1 MKKRIFVFLSV
12 LLLAACDPATVV
24 ITFDSNGGSG
34 EMPPQTV
41 EVGVETKLADV
52 KFVREGFVFTGWNDK
67 ADGTG
72 KFYKNGAAVTPMA
85 DLTLYARW
93 QEIPNEDDPA
103 VENDPPAWS
112 DAMVL
117 SVDNSSLIA
126 GETASVSVTGVSDVT
141 MTGAVYRVQGS
152 EAKPLTL
159 GDDGLSFTA
168 PDVVEVTTA
177 SVTATF
183 SKAGEEETASR
194 TLEGEFVFYPDTY
207 VRFNDQ
213 IFAPVKAFDFTDAAT
228 LKGVEYLSHNST
240 EGESISLT
248 TSDGFAITVS
258 EDEKHKLEFPSDT
271 FQTEAELILVNL
283 KFDNPKCAN
292 VYIAQGTVDSTV
304 DAVDNSTVDYGYS
317 LYKDIRDYHQC
328 IKYGSF
334 LLGTPGG
341 NAPAWNP
348 AKGSSFE
355 FEATSNVFN
364 TFAMFD
370 NGNDLPVLGFNDRV
384 WTVETDIAG
393 WTSKLTDINPFQ
405 ITFEENGE
413 NATVTYTINAVKFYK
428 PVN

>member
-34 EMPPQTV
+34 EMSPQTV

-52 KFVREGFVFTGWNDK
+52 KFVKEGFVFTGWNDK

-72 KFYKNGAAVTPMA
+72 KFYENGAAVTPMA

-93 QEIPNEDDPA
+93 QEIPNEDDPS

-117 SVDNSSLIA
+117 SVDNFSLIA

-141 MTGAVYRVQGS
+141 MTGAVYSVQGS
-152 EAKPLTL
+152 EAEPLTL
-159 GDDGLSFTA
+159 GGDGLSFTA
-168 PDVVEVTTA
+168 PDVADVTTA
-177 SVTATF
+177 TVTATF
-183 SKAGEEETASR
+183 SKVGEEETASL

-213 IFAPVKAFDFTDAAT
+213 IFAPVKEFDFKDADTLTD
-228 LKGVEYLSHNST
+228 VEYLEGNEGT
-240 EGESISLT
+240 DAGEINLGADGFVITVNEGE
-248 TSDGFAITVS
+248 
-258 EDEKHKLEFPSDT
+258 KYKLEFPRET
-271 FQTEAELILVNL
+271 FAEAELILVNL
-283 KFDNPKCAN
+283 KFDNPQNAN
-292 VYIAQGTVDSTV
+292 VYIAQG
-304 DAVDNSTVDYGYS
+304 DADYGYS
-317 LYKDIRDYHQC
+317 LYKDIRNNHQC

-334 LLGTPGG
+334 LLGAQGG
-341 NAPAWNP
+341 NAPWNP
-348 AKGSSFE
+348 VKDSSFQ
-355 FEATSNVFN
+355 FEAASDVFN
-364 TFAMFD
+364 TFAILD
-370 NGNDLPVLGFNDRV
+370 NGVDPPVLGFNDEIYH
-384 WTVETDIAG
+384 VEADIEG
-393 WTSKLTDINPFQ
+393 STTKLTATDPFQ

-413 NATVTYTINAVKFYK
+413 NIEVGYTVAAVKFYK

>member
-34 EMPPQTV
+34 EMSPQTV

-72 KFYKNGAAVTPMA
+72 KFYKNGATVTPMA

-141 MTGAVYRVQGS
+141 MTEAFYRVQGS
-152 EAKPLTL
+152 EAKSLTL
-159 GDDGLSFTA
+159 GGDGLSFTA

-183 SKAGEEETASR
+183 SKAEEEETASR

-207 VRFNDQ
+207 VRFNNQ
-213 IFAPVKAFDFTDAAT
+213 IFEPVEAFDFTDAAT
-228 LKGVEYLSHNST
+228 LTDVKYLTGNEGTNAGEITSGDDGFVITVN
-240 EGESISLT
+240 EGE
-248 TSDGFAITVS
+248 
-258 EDEKHKLEFPSDT
+258 KYKLEFPSDT

-283 KFDNPKCAN
+283 KFDNSDHAN
-292 VYIAQGTVDSTV
+292 VYIAQGTVDTV
-304 DAVDNSTVDYGYS
+304 DAVDSTVDYGYS

-370 NGNDLPVLGFNDRV
+370 NGVDLPVLGFNDRV

>member
-34 EMPPQTV
+34 EMPQQTV
-41 EVGVETKLADV
+41 EVGVKTKLADV
-52 KFVREGFVFTGWNDK
+52 KFVKEGFVFTAWNDK

-72 KFYKNGAAVTPMA
+72 KFYENGAAVTPMA

-141 MTGAVYRVQGS
+141 MTGAVYSVQGS
-152 EAKPLTL
+152 EAKPLTP
-159 GDDGLSFTA
+159 GADGLSFTA
-168 PDVVEVTTA
+168 PDVADVTTA

-183 SKAGEEETASR
+183 SKVEEEETASL
-194 TLEGEFVFYPDTY
+194 TLEGEFVFYPNTY

-213 IFAPVKAFDFTDAAT
+213 IFAPVKAFDFTDDTT
-228 LKGVEYLSHNST
+228 LGDVKYLEGNEGTDAGKITSGDDGFVITVN
-240 EGESISLT
+240 EGE
-248 TSDGFAITVS
+248 
-258 EDEKHKLEFPSDT
+258 KYKLEFPRDT
-271 FQTEAELILVNL
+271 FQAEAELILVNL
-283 KFDNPKCAN
+283 KFNNPQNAN
-292 VYIAQGTVDSTV
+292 VYIVQGN
-304 DAVDNSTVDYGYS
+304 ADYGYS
-317 LYKDIRDYHQC
+317 LYKDMRNNSQVISH
-328 IKYGSF
+328 GSF
-334 LLGTPGG
+334 LLGHRGSAGT
-341 NAPAWNP
+341 NWNP
-348 AKGSSFE
+348 VEGSSFE

-370 NGNDLPVLGFNDRV
+370 NGVGLPVLGFNDQV
-384 WTVETDIAG
+384 WPLTVDVTE

-413 NATVTYTINAVKFYK
+413 EATVKYTINAVKFYK

>member
-24 ITFDSNGGSG
+24 ITFDPNGGSG
-34 EMPPQTV
+34 EMSPQTV
-41 EVGVETKLADV
+41 GVGVETKLADV
-52 KFVREGFVFTGWNDK
+52 KFVKEGFVFTGWNDK

-72 KFYKNGAAVTPMA
+72 KFYKNGATVTPMA

-141 MTGAVYRVQGS
+141 MTEAFYSVQGS

-183 SKAGEEETASR
+183 SKDGEEETASR

-213 IFAPVKAFDFTDAAT
+213 IFEPVKKFDFTDAAT
-228 LKGVEYLSHNST
+228 LTDVKYLSHNST
-240 EGESISLT
+240 EGEAISST
-248 TSDGFAITVS
+248 TSEGFAITVS
-258 EDEKHKLEFPSDT
+258 EDEKHKLEFPSAT

-283 KFDNPKCAN
+283 KFDNPDHAN
-292 VYIAQGTVDSTV
+292 VYIAQSTV
-304 DAVDNSTVDYGYS
+304 DAVDSTVDYGYS
-317 LYKDIRDYHQC
+317 LYKDIRDYYQC

-334 LLGTPGG
+334 LLGAPGG
-341 NAPAWNP
+341 NALAWNP
-348 AKGSSFE
+348 ANGSSFE

-370 NGNDLPVLGFNDRV
+370 NGVGLPVLGFNDEIYH
-384 WTVETDIAG
+384 VEVDIEG
-393 WTSKLTDINPFQ
+393 STTKLTDINPFQ

-413 NATVTYTINAVKFYK
+413 ETTVTYTINAVKFYK

>member
-34 EMPPQTV
+34 EMSPQTV
-41 EVGVETKLADV
+41 EVGVETKLADI
-52 KFVREGFVFTGWNDK
+52 KFVKEGFVFTGWNDK

-72 KFYKNGAAVTPMA
+72 KFYENGAAVTPMA

-93 QEIPNEDDPA
+93 REIPNEDDPS

-117 SVDNSSLIA
+117 SVDNFSLIE

-141 MTGAVYRVQGS
+141 MTGAVYSVQGS

-159 GDDGLSFTA
+159 GNDGLSFTA
-168 PDVVEVTTA
+168 PDVADVTTA
-177 SVTATF
+177 TVTATF
-183 SKAGEEETASR
+183 SKAGEEETASL

-213 IFAPVKAFDFTDAAT
+213 IFAPVKAFDFTDDAT
-228 LKGVEYLSHNST
+228 LTGVEYLTGN
-240 EGESISLT
+240 EGTDAGPISPGD
-248 TSDGFAITVS
+248 DGFAITVP
-258 EDEKHKLEFPSDT
+258 EGGKYKLEFPRET
-271 FQTEAELILVNL
+271 FAEAELILVNL
-283 KFDNPKCAN
+283 KFDNPQNAN
-292 VYIAQGTVDSTV
+292 VYIAQGD
-304 DAVDNSTVDYGYS
+304 VDYGYS
-317 LYKDIRDYHQC
+317 LYKDIRNNHQC

-334 LLGTPGG
+334 LLGALGG
-341 NAPAWNP
+341 NAPWNP
-348 AKGSSFE
+348 VKGSSFQ
-355 FEATSNVFN
+355 FEAASDVFN
-364 TFAMFD
+364 TFAILD
-370 NGNDLPVLGFNDRV
+370 NGVDPPVLGFNDEIYH
-384 WTVETDIAG
+384 VEADIEG
-393 WTSKLTDINPFQ
+393 STTKLTATDPFQ

-413 NATVTYTINAVKFYK
+413 NIEVGYTVAAVKFYK

>member
-34 EMPPQTV
+34 EMSPQSV

-52 KFVREGFVFTGWNDK
+52 KFVKEGFVFIGWNDK

-72 KFYKNGAAVTPMA
+72 KFYENGAAVTPMA

-93 QEIPNEDDPA
+93 QEIPNEDDPS

-117 SVDNSSLIA
+117 SVDNSSLIE

-141 MTGAVYRVQGS
+141 MTGAVYSVQGS

-159 GDDGLSFTA
+159 GGDGLSFTA
-168 PDVVEVTTA
+168 PDVADVTTA

-183 SKAGEEETASR
+183 SKAGEEETASL

-207 VRFNDQ
+207 VRFDDA
-213 IFAPVKAFDFTDAAT
+213 IFAPVKAFDFTDDAT
-228 LKGVEYLSHNST
+228 LTGVEYLTGNEGT
-240 EGESISLT
+240 DAGPINLGADGFVITVNEGE
-248 TSDGFAITVS
+248 
-258 EDEKHKLEFPSDT
+258 KYKLEFPRDT
-271 FQTEAELILVNL
+271 FAEAELILVNL
-283 KFDNPKCAN
+283 KFDNPQNAN
-292 VYIAQGTVDSTV
+292 VYIAQGD
-304 DAVDNSTVDYGYS
+304 VDYGYS
-317 LYKDIRDYHQC
+317 LYKDIRNNYQC

-334 LLGTPGG
+334 LLGAPGG
-341 NAPAWNP
+341 NAPWNP
-348 AKGSSFE
+348 VKGSSFQ
-355 FEATSNVFN
+355 FEAASDVFN
-364 TFAMFD
+364 TFAILD
-370 NGNDLPVLGFNDRV
+370 NGVDPPVLGFNDEIYH
-384 WTVETDIAG
+384 VEADIEG
-393 WTSKLTDINPFQ
+393 STTKLTATDPFQ

-413 NATVTYTINAVKFYK
+413 NIEVGYTVAAVKFYK

>member
-34 EMPPQTV
+34 EMSPQTV

-52 KFVREGFVFTGWNDK
+52 KFVKEGFVFTGWNDK

-72 KFYKNGAAVTPMA
+72 KFYENGAAVTPMA

-93 QEIPNEDDPA
+93 REIPNEDDPS

-117 SVDNSSLIA
+117 SVDNFSLIA

-141 MTGAVYRVQGS
+141 MTGAFYSVQGS
-152 EAKPLTL
+152 EAEPLTL
-159 GDDGLSFTA
+159 GGDGLSFTA
-168 PDVVEVTTA
+168 PDVADVTTA
-177 SVTATF
+177 TVTATF
-183 SKAGEEETASR
+183 SKVGEEETASL
-194 TLEGEFVFYPDTY
+194 TLDGEFVFYPNTY

-213 IFAPVKAFDFTDAAT
+213 IFAPVKAFDFTDDAT
-228 LKGVEYLSHNST
+228 LTGVEYLTGNEGTDAGEITSGDDGFVITVN
-240 EGESISLT
+240 EGE
-248 TSDGFAITVS
+248 
-258 EDEKHKLEFPSDT
+258 KYKLEFPSDT

-283 KFDNPKCAN
+283 KFDNPECAN
-292 VYIAQGTVDSTV
+292 VYIVEGDV
-304 DAVDNSTVDYGYS
+304 NYGYS
-317 LYKDIRDYHQC
+317 LYKDIRDYYQC

-341 NAPAWNP
+341 DAFAWNP

-355 FEATSNVFN
+355 FEAKSNVFN

-370 NGNDLPVLGFNDRV
+370 NGVDPPVLGFNDEIYH
-384 WTVETDIAG
+384 VEADIEG
-393 WTSKLTDINPFQ
+393 STTKLTATDPFQ

-413 NATVTYTINAVKFYK
+413 NIEVGYTVAAVKFYK

>member
-34 EMPPQTV
+34 KMSPQTV

-52 KFVREGFVFTGWNDK
+52 KFVKEGFVFTGWNDK

-141 MTGAVYRVQGS
+141 MTGAVYSVQGS

-159 GDDGLSFTA
+159 GADGLSFTA

-177 SVTATF
+177 SVTVTV
-183 SKAGEEETASR
+183 SKVGEKETASR

-213 IFAPVKAFDFTDAAT
+213 IFAPVEAFDFTDDAT
-228 LKGVEYLSHNST
+228 LKGVKYLTGNEGTNAGEITSGDDGFVITVN
-240 EGESISLT
+240 EGE
-248 TSDGFAITVS
+248 
-258 EDEKHKLEFPSDT
+258 KYKLDFPRDT
-271 FQTEAELILVNL
+271 FQAEAELILVNL
-283 KFDNPKCAN
+283 KFDNPDHAN
-292 VYIAQGTVDSTV
+292 VYIVQGN
-304 DAVDNSTVDYGYS
+304 ADYGYS
-317 LYKDIRDYHQC
+317 LYKDIRNNSQVISH
-328 IKYGSF
+328 GSF
-334 LLGTPGG
+334 LLGHRGSAGT
-341 NAPAWNP
+341 NWNP
-348 AKGSSFE
+348 VEGSAFE
-355 FEATSNVFN
+355 FVAGANEFH

-370 NGNDLPVLGFNDRV
+370 NGKDLPVLGFNDQV
-384 WTVETDIAG
+384 WPLTVDVTE

-413 NATVTYTINAVKFYK
+413 EATVKYTINAVKFYK

>member
-34 EMPPQTV
+34 EMSPQTV

-52 KFVREGFVFTGWNDK
+52 KFVKEGFVFTGWNDK

-72 KFYKNGAAVTPMA
+72 KFYENGAAVTPMA

-93 QEIPNEDDPA
+93 QEIPNEDDPS

-117 SVDNSSLIA
+117 SVDNFSLIA

-141 MTGAVYRVQGS
+141 MTGAVYSVQGS
-152 EAKPLTL
+152 EAEPLTL
-159 GDDGLSFTA
+159 GGDGLSFTA
-168 PDVVEVTTA
+168 PDVADVTTA
-177 SVTATF
+177 TVTATF
-183 SKAGEEETASR
+183 SKVGEEETASL

-213 IFAPVKAFDFTDAAT
+213 IFAPVKEFDFKDADTLTD
-228 LKGVEYLSHNST
+228 VEYLEGNEGTDAGEISLGADGFVITVN
-240 EGESISLT
+240 EGE
-248 TSDGFAITVS
+248 
-258 EDEKHKLEFPSDT
+258 KYKLEFPRET
-271 FQTEAELILVNL
+271 FAEAELILVNL
-283 KFDNPKCAN
+283 KFDNPQNAN
-292 VYIAQGTVDSTV
+292 VYIAQG
-304 DAVDNSTVDYGYS
+304 DADYGYS
-317 LYKDIRDYHQC
+317 LYKDIRNNHQC

-334 LLGTPGG
+334 LLGAQGG
-341 NAPAWNP
+341 NAPWNP
-348 AKGSSFE
+348 VKGSSFQ
-355 FEATSNVFN
+355 FEALSDVFN
-364 TFAMFD
+364 TFAILD
-370 NGNDLPVLGFNDRV
+370 NGVDPPVLGFNDEIYH
-384 WTVETDIAG
+384 VEADIEG
-393 WTSKLTDINPFQ
+393 STTKLTATDPFQ

-413 NATVTYTINAVKFYK
+413 NIEVGYTVDAVKFYK

>member
-34 EMPPQTV
+34 EMSPQTV

-52 KFVREGFVFTGWNDK
+52 KFVKEGFVFTGWNDK

-72 KFYKNGAAVTPMA
+72 KFYENGAAVTPMA

-93 QEIPNEDDPA
+93 REIPNEDDPS

-117 SVDNSSLIA
+117 SVDNFSLIA

-141 MTGAVYRVQGS
+141 MTGAFYSVQGS

-159 GDDGLSFTA
+159 GEDGLSFTA
-168 PDVVEVTTA
+168 PDVADVTTA
-177 SVTATF
+177 AVTATF
-183 SKAGEEETASR
+183 SKAGEEETASL
-194 TLEGEFVFYPDTY
+194 TLKGEFVFYPDTY

-213 IFAPVKAFDFTDAAT
+213 IFAPVKAFDFTDDAT
-228 LKGVEYLSHNST
+228 LTGVEYLTGN
-240 EGESISLT
+240 EGTDAGPISLGD
-248 TSDGFAITVS
+248 DGFAITVP
-258 EDEKHKLEFPSDT
+258 EGEKYKLEFPRDT
-271 FQTEAELILVNL
+271 FAEAELILVNL
-283 KFDNPKCAN
+283 KFDNPQNAN
-292 VYIAQGTVDSTV
+292 VYIAQGD
-304 DAVDNSTVDYGYS
+304 VDYGYS
-317 LYKDIRDYHQC
+317 LYKDIRNNHQC

-334 LLGTPGG
+334 LLGALGG
-341 NAPAWNP
+341 NAPWNP
-348 AKGSSFE
+348 VKGSSFQ
-355 FEATSNVFN
+355 FEAASDVFN
-364 TFAMFD
+364 TFAILD
-370 NGNDLPVLGFNDRV
+370 NGVDPPVLGFNDEIYH
-384 WTVETDIAG
+384 VEADIEG
-393 WTSKLTDINPFQ
+393 STTKLTATDPFQ

-413 NATVTYTINAVKFYK
+413 NIEVGYTVAAVKFYK

>member
-34 EMPPQTV
+34 EMSPQTV

-52 KFVREGFVFTGWNDK
+52 KFVKEGFVFTGWNDK

-72 KFYKNGAAVTPMA
+72 KFYENGAAVTPMA

-93 QEIPNEDDPA
+93 QEIPNEDDPS

-141 MTGAVYRVQGS
+141 MTEAFYSVQDS

-159 GDDGLSFTA
+159 GGDGLSFTA
-168 PDVVEVTTA
+168 PDVADVTTA

-183 SKAGEEETASR
+183 SKAGEEETASL

-213 IFAPVKAFDFTDAAT
+213 IFASVKAFDFTDDTT
-228 LKGVEYLSHNST
+228 LTGVEYLEGNEGTDAGPISPGADGFVIT
-240 EGESISLT
+240 VPEGE
-248 TSDGFAITVS
+248 
-258 EDEKHKLEFPSDT
+258 KYKLEFPRDT
-271 FQTEAELILVNL
+271 FAEAELILVNL
-283 KFDNPKCAN
+283 KFDNPQNAN
-292 VYIAQGTVDSTV
+292 VYIAQGD
-304 DAVDNSTVDYGYS
+304 VDYGYS
-317 LYKDIRDYHQC
+317 LYKDIRNNHQC

-334 LLGTPGG
+334 LLGALGG
-341 NAPAWNP
+341 NAPWNP
-348 AKGSSFE
+348 VKGSSFQ
-355 FEATSNVFN
+355 FEAASDVFN
-364 TFAMFD
+364 TFAILD
-370 NGNDLPVLGFNDRV
+370 NGVDPPVLGFNDEIYH
-384 WTVETDIAG
+384 VEADIEG
-393 WTSKLTDINPFQ
+393 STTKLTATDPFQ

-413 NATVTYTINAVKFYK
+413 NIEVGYTVAAVKFYK

>member
-34 EMPPQTV
+34 EMSPQTV

-52 KFVREGFVFTGWNDK
+52 KFVKEGFVFTGWNDK

-72 KFYKNGAAVTPMA
+72 KFYENGAAVTPMA

-93 QEIPNEDDPA
+93 REIPNEDDPS

-141 MTGAVYRVQGS
+141 MTEAFYSVQDS

-159 GDDGLSFTA
+159 GGDGLSFTA
-168 PDVVEVTTA
+168 PDVADVTTA

-213 IFAPVKAFDFTDAAT
+213 IFASVKAFDFTDDTT
-228 LKGVEYLSHNST
+228 LTGVEYL
-240 EGESISLT
+240 EGNEGTDAGPISPGA
-248 TSDGFAITVS
+248 DGFAITVP
-258 EDEKHKLEFPSDT
+258 EDEKYKLEFPRET
-271 FQTEAELILVNL
+271 FAEAELILVNL
-283 KFDNPKCAN
+283 KFDNPQNAN
-292 VYIAQGTVDSTV
+292 VYIAQGD
-304 DAVDNSTVDYGYS
+304 VDYGYS
-317 LYKDIRDYHQC
+317 LYKDIRNNHQC

-334 LLGTPGG
+334 LLGAQGG
-341 NAPAWNP
+341 NAPWNP
-348 AKGSSFE
+348 VKGSSFQ
-355 FEATSNVFN
+355 FEALSDVFN
-364 TFAMFD
+364 TFAILD
-370 NGNDLPVLGFNDRV
+370 NGVDPPVLGFNDEIYH
-384 WTVETDIAG
+384 VEADIEG
-393 WTSKLTDINPFQ
+393 STTKLTATDPFQ

-413 NATVTYTINAVKFYK
+413 NIEVGYTVAAVKFYK

>member
-34 EMPPQTV
+34 EMSPQTV

-52 KFVREGFVFTGWNDK
+52 KFVKEGFVFTGWNDK

-72 KFYKNGAAVTPMA
+72 KFYENGAAVTPMA

-93 QEIPNEDDPA
+93 REIPNEDDPS

-117 SVDNSSLIA
+117 SVDNFSLIA
-126 GETASVSVTGVSDVT
+126 GETASVSVEGVSDVT
-141 MTGAVYRVQGS
+141 MTGAFYSVQGS

-168 PDVVEVTTA
+168 PDVADVTTA
-177 SVTATF
+177 AVTATF
-183 SKAGEEETASR
+183 SKAGEEETASL
-194 TLEGEFVFYPDTY
+194 TLEGEFVFYPNTY

-213 IFAPVKAFDFTDAAT
+213 IFAPVKAFDFTDDAT
-228 LKGVEYLSHNST
+228 LTGVEYLTGN
-240 EGESISLT
+240 EGTDAGPISPGD
-248 TSDGFAITVS
+248 DGFAITVP
-258 EDEKHKLEFPSDT
+258 EGEKYKLEFPRDT
-271 FQTEAELILVNL
+271 FAEAELILVNL
-283 KFDNPKCAN
+283 KFDNPQNAN
-292 VYIAQGTVDSTV
+292 VYIAQGD
-304 DAVDNSTVDYGYS
+304 VDYGYS
-317 LYKDIRDYHQC
+317 LYKDIRNNHQC

-334 LLGTPGG
+334 LLGALGG
-341 NAPAWNP
+341 NAPWNP
-348 AKGSSFE
+348 VKGSSFQ
-355 FEATSNVFN
+355 FEAASDVFN
-364 TFAMFD
+364 TFAILD
-370 NGNDLPVLGFNDRV
+370 NGVDPPVLGFNDEIYH
-384 WTVETDIAG
+384 VEADIEG
-393 WTSKLTDINPFQ
+393 STTKLTATDPFQ

-413 NATVTYTINAVKFYK
+413 NIEVGYTVAAVKFYK

>member
-34 EMPPQTV
+34 EMSPQTV

-52 KFVREGFVFTGWNDK
+52 KFVKEGFVFTGWNDK

-72 KFYKNGAAVTPMA
+72 KFYENGAAVTPMA

-93 QEIPNEDDPA
+93 REIPNEDDPS

-117 SVDNSSLIA
+117 SVDNFSLIA
-126 GETASVSVTGVSDVT
+126 DETASVSVTGVSDVT
-141 MTGAVYRVQGS
+141 MTGAVYSVQGS
-152 EAKPLTL
+152 EAKSLTL

-168 PDVVEVTTA
+168 PDVIDVTTA
-177 SVTATF
+177 AVTATF
-183 SKAGEEETASR
+183 SKAEEEETASL
-194 TLEGEFVFYPDTY
+194 TLEGEFVFYPNTY

-213 IFAPVKAFDFTDAAT
+213 IFAPVKAFDFKDAAT
-228 LKGVEYLSHNST
+228 LKGVEYL
-240 EGESISLT
+240 EGNDGTDAGEI
-248 TSDGFAITVS
+248 TSGDDGFVITVN
-258 EDEKHKLEFPSDT
+258 EGKKYKLEFPSDT
-271 FQTEAELILVNL
+271 FQAEAELILVNL
-283 KFDNPKCAN
+283 KFDKPQNAN
-292 VYIAQGTVDSTV
+292 VYIVQG
-304 DAVDNSTVDYGYS
+304 NVDYGYS
-317 LYKDIRDYHQC
+317 LYKDIRNNSQD

-334 LLGTPGG
+334 LLGHQNSTGSD
-341 NAPAWNP
+341 WNP
-348 AKGSSFE
+348 VEGSAFE
-355 FEATSNVFN
+355 FVADANEFH

-370 NGNDLPVLGFNDRV
+370 NGDDLPVLGFNDQV
-384 WTVETDIAG
+384 WPVTVDVTE

-405 ITFEENGE
+405 ITFEENGD
-413 NATVTYTINAVKFYK
+413 NATVKYTINAVKFYK

>member
-24 ITFDSNGGSG
+24 ITFDPNGGSG
-34 EMPPQTV
+34 EMSPQTV

-52 KFVREGFVFTGWNDK
+52 KFVKEGFVFTGWNDK

-72 KFYKNGAAVTPMA
+72 KFYENGATVTPMA

-93 QEIPNEDDPA
+93 KEIPNEDDPA

-126 GETASVSVTGVSDVT
+126 DETASVSVTGVSDVA
-141 MTGAVYRVQGS
+141 MTGAVYSVQGS
-152 EAKPLTL
+152 EAKSLTL

-168 PDVVEVTTA
+168 PDVIDVTTA

-183 SKAGEEETASR
+183 SKAGEEETASL
-194 TLEGEFVFYPDTY
+194 TLEGEFVFYPNTY

-213 IFAPVKAFDFTDAAT
+213 IFAPVEEFDFTDDTT
-228 LKGVEYLSHNST
+228 LGGVEYLEGNEGTDAGEITSGDDGFVITVN
-240 EGESISLT
+240 EGE
-248 TSDGFAITVS
+248 
-258 EDEKHKLEFPSDT
+258 KYKLEFPSAT

-283 KFDNPKCAN
+283 KFNNPDHAN
-292 VYIAQGTVDSTV
+292 VYIVEGDV
-304 DAVDNSTVDYGYS
+304 NYGYS
-317 LYKDIRDYHQC
+317 LYKDIRDYYQC

-341 NAPAWNP
+341 DAFAWNP

-370 NGNDLPVLGFNDRV
+370 NGVEPPVLGFNDEIYH
-384 WTVETDIAG
+384 VEADIEG
-393 WTSKLTDINPFQ
+393 STTKLTATDPFQ

-413 NATVTYTINAVKFYK
+413 NATVKYTINAVKFYK

>member
-24 ITFDSNGGSG
+24 ITFDPNGGSG
-34 EMPPQTV
+34 KMSPQTV

-52 KFVREGFVFTGWNDK
+52 KFVKEGFVFTGWNDK

-72 KFYKNGAAVTPMA
+72 KFYENGATVTPMA

-112 DAMVL
+112 NAMVL

-141 MTGAVYRVQGS
+141 MTGAVYSVQDS

-159 GDDGLSFTA
+159 GADGLSFTA
-168 PDVVEVTTA
+168 PDVVEVTTT
-177 SVTATF
+177 SVTVTF
-183 SKAGEEETASR
+183 SKAEEEETASQ
-194 TLEGEFVFYPDTY
+194 TLEGEFVFYPNTY

-213 IFAPVKAFDFTDAAT
+213 IFAPVKAFDFTDDT
-228 LKGVEYLSHNST
+228 SLGDVKYLEGNEGTNAGEITSGDDGFVITVN
-240 EGESISLT
+240 EGE
-248 TSDGFAITVS
+248 
-258 EDEKHKLEFPSDT
+258 KYKLEFPSAT

-283 KFDNPKCAN
+283 KFDKPGCAN
-292 VYIAQGTVDSTV
+292 VYIVQGDV
-304 DAVDNSTVDYGYS
+304 NYGYS
-317 LYKDIRDYHQC
+317 LYKDIRDYYQC

-341 NAPAWNP
+341 DAFAWNP

-355 FEATSNVFN
+355 IEATSNVFN

-370 NGNDLPVLGFNDRV
+370 NGVEPPVLGFNDEIYH
-384 WTVETDIAG
+384 VEADIEG
-393 WTSKLTDINPFQ
+393 STTKLTATDPFQ

-413 NATVTYTINAVKFYK
+413 NATVKYTINAVKFYK

>member
-24 ITFDSNGGSG
+24 ITFEPNGGSG
-34 EMPPQTV
+34 KMSPQTV

-52 KFVREGFVFTGWNDK
+52 KFVKEGFVFTGWNDK

-72 KFYKNGAAVTPMA
+72 KFYENGAAVTPMA

-141 MTGAVYRVQGS
+141 MTGAVYSVQGS

-159 GDDGLSFTA
+159 GADGLSFTA
-168 PDVVEVTTA
+168 PDVADVTTA

-183 SKAGEEETASR
+183 SKVEEEETASL
-194 TLEGEFVFYPDTY
+194 TLEGEFVFYPNTY

-213 IFAPVKAFDFTDAAT
+213 IFAPVKAFDFTDDTT
-228 LKGVEYLSHNST
+228 LGDVKYLEGNEGTDAGKITSGDDGFVITVN
-240 EGESISLT
+240 EGE
-248 TSDGFAITVS
+248 
-258 EDEKHKLEFPSDT
+258 KYKLEFPRDT
-271 FQTEAELILVNL
+271 FQAEAELILVNL
-283 KFDNPKCAN
+283 KFDNPQNAN
-292 VYIAQGTVDSTV
+292 VYIAQDDVV
-304 DAVDNSTVDYGYS
+304 YGYS
-317 LYKDIRDYHQC
+317 LYKDIRNKHQC

-334 LLGTPGG
+334 LLGHQG
-341 NAPAWNP
+341 NAGVDWNP
-348 AKGSSFE
+348 VEGSSFE

-370 NGNDLPVLGFNDRV
+370 NGKDLPVLGFNDQV
-384 WTVETDIAG
+384 WPLTVDVTE

-405 ITFEENGE
+405 ITFEENGD
-413 NATVTYTINAVKFYK
+413 NATVKYTINAVKFYK
-428 PVN
+428 PVS

>member
-34 EMPPQTV
+34 EMSPQTV

-52 KFVREGFVFTGWNDK
+52 KFVKEGFVFTGWNDK

-72 KFYKNGAAVTPMA
+72 KFYENGAAVTPMA

-93 QEIPNEDDPA
+93 REIPNEDDPS

-117 SVDNSSLIA
+117 SVDNFSLIA

-141 MTGAVYRVQGS
+141 MTGAVYSVQGS

-168 PDVVEVTTA
+168 PDVADVTTA
-177 SVTATF
+177 AVTATF
-183 SKAGEEETASR
+183 SKAGEEETASL
-194 TLEGEFVFYPDTY
+194 TLEGEFVFYPNTY

-213 IFAPVKAFDFTDAAT
+213 IFAPVKAFDFTDDAT
-228 LKGVEYLSHNST
+228 LTGVEYLTGN
-240 EGESISLT
+240 EGTDAGPISPGD
-248 TSDGFAITVS
+248 DGFAITVP
-258 EDEKHKLEFPSDT
+258 EGEKYKLEFPRDT
-271 FQTEAELILVNL
+271 FAEAELILVNL
-283 KFDNPKCAN
+283 KFDNPQNAN
-292 VYIAQGTVDSTV
+292 VYIAQGD
-304 DAVDNSTVDYGYS
+304 VDYGYS
-317 LYKDIRDYHQC
+317 LYKDIRNNHQC

-334 LLGTPGG
+334 LLGALGG
-341 NAPAWNP
+341 NAPWNP
-348 AKGSSFE
+348 VKGSSFQ
-355 FEATSNVFN
+355 FEAASDVFN
-364 TFAMFD
+364 TFAILD
-370 NGNDLPVLGFNDRV
+370 NGVDPPVLGFNDEIYH
-384 WTVETDIAG
+384 VEADIEG
-393 WTSKLTDINPFQ
+393 STTKLTATDPFQ

-413 NATVTYTINAVKFYK
+413 NIEVGYTVAAVKFYK